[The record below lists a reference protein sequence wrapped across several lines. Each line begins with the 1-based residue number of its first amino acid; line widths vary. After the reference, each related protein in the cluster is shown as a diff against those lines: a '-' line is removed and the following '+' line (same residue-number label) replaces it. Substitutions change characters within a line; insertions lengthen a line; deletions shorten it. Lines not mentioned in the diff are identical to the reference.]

1 MRKGLCFCLLLGTWI
16 SQGQAE
22 DLQSGNELNKVE
34 SDINV
39 VKQDMQR
46 LSEQKDSLQNLLAD
60 IEKRYGETA
69 ALLKTLQLKIEQK
82 RQGLDK
88 IRRDMQSFRQKI
100 DELNKEL
107 AGQIR
112 AAYSMGQQEK
122 LKLLL
127 NQQDPAV
134 SGRMMVYFN
143 YINKERLKKLAD
155 LEVAVQ
161 RLEQLGEQKKTETE
175 LLEHDLEQKKSEQ
188 TALDEA
194 RKQRNDLLAQIS
206 HDFSSSEQQLSQLQI
221 SENSLK
227 NLMAT
232 LPITEEELAAD
243 AEQPKELST
252 AMEPSSLELDG
263 DFPTLKGK
271 LPWPV
276 RGRLAQKFGSPRT
289 EVGIWD
295 GVLIDAGEGTE
306 IKAVTKG
313 KVVYA
318 EWLRGYGLLIIIDHG
333 HGYMTLYAFN
343 QSLYKHIG
351 DTVEAG
357 DVIASVGQSGGRSQA
372 GLYFGIRKKG
382 VPIDPLEWCRR

>member
-1 MRKGLCFCLLLGTWI
+1 MRKRLCFCLLLWAWTGL
-16 SQGQAE
+16 GLAE
-22 DLQSGNELNKVE
+22 DLQSESELNKVE
-34 SDINV
+34 SDINT
-39 VKQDMQR
+39 VKQAMQR
-46 LSEQKDSLQNLLAD
+46 LSEQKGSLQNLLAD

-69 ALLKTLQLKIEQK
+69 ATLKALQIKIEQKYQSLDKIRQDTRAYELKIEQ
-82 RQGLDK
+82 
-88 IRRDMQSFRQKI
+88 
-100 DELNKEL
+100 LNKEL
-107 AGQIR
+107 AGQVR
-112 AAYSMGQQEK
+112 AAYAMGQKEK

-127 NQQDPAV
+127 NQQDPAL
-134 SGRMMVYFN
+134 SGRMMVYFS

-155 LEVAVQ
+155 LKAALQ
-161 RLEQLGEQKKTETE
+161 HLDQLGQQEKTETD
-175 LLEHDLEQKKSEQ
+175 LLDQDIEQKKSEQ
-188 TALDEA
+188 VALDEA
-194 RKQRNDLLAQIS
+194 RKQRNALLAQIS
-206 HDFSSSEQQLSQLQI
+206 RDFSSSEQQLNQLQI

-243 AEQPKELST
+243 AEQPKELQ
-252 AMEPSSLELDG
+252 AFAEPSLELNG
-263 DFPTLKGK
+263 DFPSLKGQ

-276 RGRLAQKFGSPRT
+276 QGRLAQKFGSPRA
-289 EVGIWD
+289 EVGSWD
-295 GVLIDAGEGTE
+295 GVLINADEGTE

-318 EWLRGYGLLIIIDHG
+318 EWLRGYGLLLIIDHG

-357 DVIASVGQSGGRSQA
+357 DVIASVGLSGGRSQA